1 MTVLQISGL
10 TKKYGKITA
19 LKSLDLKIEQGNVYG
34 LLGPNGSGKTTTLG
48 IILGILKQDDGSFS
62 WFGDKYGHQYRL
74 KIGAILET
82 PNFYPYL
89 NADENLEI
97 IRHIKNDQNADFTEL
112 LTMVN
117 LVDRRKSNFS
127 TYSLGMKQRLAIA
140 ATLIGEPEV
149 LIFDEPTNGLDPQGI
164 AEVRE
169 ILKKIANTGKT
180 VIMASHILDE
190 VEKICSHVA
199 IIKKGQLLA
208 TGPVGSIINSDIT
221 VELASNDMHLL
232 KSFLAGIP
240 MVKSLHMLDKFI
252 EITVDQNEDFAVLNK
267 LAFDNGIILTH
278 FVGRKKRLETEFL
291 EITSKSN

>member
-48 IILGILKQDDGSFS
+48 IILGILKQDDGGFS
-62 WFGDKYGHQYRL
+62 WFEDKFGENYRM

-112 LTMVN
+112 LTLVN

-221 VELASNDMHLL
+221 VELASKDMQLL
-232 KSFLAGIP
+232 KSFLAEMP
-240 MVKSLHMLDKFI
+240 MVKSLHMQDKFI

-267 LAFDNGIILTH
+267 LAFDRDILLTH

>member
-62 WFGDKYGHQYRL
+62 WFGDEYGDQYRL

>member
-48 IILGILKQDDGSFS
+48 IILGILKQDDGNFS
-62 WFGDKYGHQYRL
+62 WFGDKYGDQYRL

-112 LTMVN
+112 LTLVN

-221 VELASNDMHLL
+221 VELASKDIHLL
-232 KSFLAGIP
+232 KSFLAEMP
-240 MVKSLHMLDKFI
+240 MVKSLHMQDKFI
-252 EITVDQNEDFAVLNK
+252 EITVDQNEDFTILNK
-267 LAFDNGIILTH
+267 LAFDRDILLTH